1 MGIPSAL
8 VANRR
13 AFPAPRSQPMGKK
26 MANYGYG
33 WYTQEQLE
41 EYYDQLIGEYA
52 KTLKQET
59 FTDAKKTNYLE
70 AVKYVANLVWN
81 EYQTKQAHSH
91 PDQSGAL
98 VNVDVLDTVLL
109 SLHPKS
115 KLKSLSLSDYTREGL
130 AEMEQFQDLI
140 HMDIHKGYDGYGRRS
155 QGAYGGH
162 HQNMPVWLKNIPDNY
177 TAQLAIMGWFLTLTS
192 KMTGYTIPGVGV
204 APGGTI
210 EQPRDAIAHYLMDM
224 ETLADAMAVKKN
236 WDRPQY
242 AILKRMYYSFRVNRD
257 QTSGKFRPMSEVE
270 DGHKFPAERSNR
282 REFPDTKE
290 EFEEEEKDGEEEGQD
305 H

>member
-1 MGIPSAL
+1 MGSIALTL
-8 VANRR
+8 VANR
-13 AFPAPRSQPMGKK
+13 PSLKTPRTQPSSKK

-41 EYYDQLIGEYA
+41 DYYDQMIGDYA

-115 KLKSLSLSDYTREGL
+115 KLKGLTLSAYTKEGL
-130 AEMEQFQDLI
+130 AEIQQFQDLI

-155 QGAYGGH
+155 EGAYGGH
-162 HQNMPVWLKNIPDNY
+162 HQN
-177 TAQLAIMGWFLTLTS
+177 
-192 KMTGYTIPGVGV
+192 IPGVGV

-210 EQPRDAIAHYLMDM
+210 E
-224 ETLADAMAVKKN
+224 
-236 WDRPQY
+236 
-242 AILKRMYYSFRVNRD
+242 
-257 QTSGKFRPMSEVE
+257 
-270 DGHKFPAERSNR
+270 
-282 REFPDTKE
+282 
-290 EFEEEEKDGEEEGQD
+290 
-305 H
+305 

>member
-1 MGIPSAL
+1 M
-8 VANRR
+8 
-13 AFPAPRSQPMGKK
+13 
-26 MANYGYG
+26 
-33 WYTQEQLE
+33 
-41 EYYDQLIGEYA
+41 
-52 KTLKQET
+52 
-59 FTDAKKTNYLE
+59 
-70 AVKYVANLVWN
+70 
-81 EYQTKQAHSH
+81 
-91 PDQSGAL
+91 

-115 KLKSLSLSDYTREGL
+115 KLKGLSLSDYTKEGL
-130 AEMEQFQDLI
+130 AEMQQFQDLI

-155 QGAYGGH
+155 VTLNRTTRFRTSQVTGFHRSEGAYGGH

-177 TAQLAIMGWFLTLTS
+177 TAQLAIMGWFLTLSS

-242 AILKRMYYSFRVNRD
+242 AILNEMYLDLKRMHYSFRVNRSGWHDEPKSDISLFRD
-257 QTSGKFRPMSEVE
+257 QSTGEFRPMSEVE
-270 DGHKFPAERSNR
+270 DGPKFPAERSNR
-282 REFPDTKE
+282 RDF
-290 EFEEEEKDGEEEGQD
+290 G
-305 H
+305 HHRH